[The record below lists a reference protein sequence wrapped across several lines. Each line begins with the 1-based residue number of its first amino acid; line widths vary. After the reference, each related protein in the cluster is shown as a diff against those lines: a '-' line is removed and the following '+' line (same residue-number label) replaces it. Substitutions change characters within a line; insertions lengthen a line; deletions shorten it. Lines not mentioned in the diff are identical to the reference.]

1 MDHGQSLVIPPY
13 FDGNNYAYWK
23 VRMKAFLKFVDE
35 KVWQSVE
42 TRWTKHAT
50 PIAEWTDAQKEADS
64 YNSKVMNAIFNVVSL
79 EEFKNISK

>member
-1 MDHGQSLVIPPY
+1 MDHGHSLVIPPY

-35 KVWQSVE
+35 KVRQSVE
-42 TRWTKHAT
+42 TGWTKHAT
-50 PIAEWTDAQKEADS
+50 PIAEWANAQKEADS

-79 EEFKNISK
+79 EEFKKISK

>member
-1 MDHGQSLVIPPY
+1 MDHGHSLVIPPY

-35 KVWQSVE
+35 KVRQSVE
-42 TRWTKHAT
+42 TGWTKHAT
-50 PIAEWTDAQKEADS
+50 LIAEWTNAQKEADS

-79 EEFKNISK
+79 EEFKKISK